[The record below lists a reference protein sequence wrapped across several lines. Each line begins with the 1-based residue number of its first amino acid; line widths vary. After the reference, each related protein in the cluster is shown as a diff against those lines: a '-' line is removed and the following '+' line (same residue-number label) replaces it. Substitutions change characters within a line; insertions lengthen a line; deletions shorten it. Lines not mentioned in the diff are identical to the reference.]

1 MLENQMKSAKVVKN
15 MQVCAS
21 VFIVLSEPLTLRFA
35 MEDRGRIYKEWNN
48 ENPSDSFI
56 EHEPYIPPMEND
68 DLLNK

>member
-1 MLENQMKSAKVVKN
+1 
-15 MQVCAS
+15 
-21 VFIVLSEPLTLRFA
+21 